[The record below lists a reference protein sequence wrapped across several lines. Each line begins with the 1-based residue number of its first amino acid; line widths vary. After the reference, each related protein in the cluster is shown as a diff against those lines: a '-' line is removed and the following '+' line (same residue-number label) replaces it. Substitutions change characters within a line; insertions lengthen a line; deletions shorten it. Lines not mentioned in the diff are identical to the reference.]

1 MSKNVKLTRKENK
14 GEKKNN
20 KKNKGKEITN
30 INDILPEENSNINEV
45 IENAQKDIETEKN
58 LDPKEALIH
67 FIHKG
72 DCENNVKILAKKY
85 FKEIDEISDS
95 AIDEFKINIAK
106 KTIYDFNKE
115 NNNLITKK
123 IFNEINLIDVIEAI
137 FNFINNDNDK
147 LKALIEDSIKVS
159 IKRELSDVAQKL
171 TATKFGEAFVISS
184 ILNEMNEL
192 GIDLK
197 MLPGKHFIGSLSET
211 ITGTLI
217 EGLPK
222 EMAFKIIVGAY
233 KLQIK
238 ELCGLTNEEIEK
250 DKKLTTFF
258 DNVLLT
264 KKEIDE
270 NVEETK
276 EEENNEE
283 LDLSNVNALFM

>member
-1 MSKNVKLTRKENK
+1 MSKRNVTITRKENK
-14 GEKKNN
+14 GGKKDN

-30 INDILPEENSNINEV
+30 INDILPEENNINEV
-45 IENAQKDIETEKN
+45 IENAQKDIETEEN
-58 LDPKEALIH
+58 LEPKEALMH

-72 DCENNVKILAKKY
+72 DCENNVKVLAKKY

-123 IFNEINLIDVIEAI
+123 IFNEINLNDIEEAI
-137 FNFINNDNDK
+137 FGFIKNDNEK
-147 LKALIEDSIKVS
+147 LKILIKDAIKISIKN
-159 IKRELSDVAQKL
+159 ELANAAQKL
-171 TATKFGEAFVISS
+171 TTTKFGEAYAISS

-238 ELCGLTNEEIEK
+238 ELCEITDDEIEK
-250 DKKLTTFF
+250 NKKLSLFF
-258 DNVLLT
+258 NNTILT
-264 KKEIDE
+264 KKENNKE
-270 NVEETK
+270 VTEEPK
-276 EEENNEE
+276 EEQDEE